1 MDEEFVKRNAKI
13 LMVDD
18 EEATVRLLE
27 RLLLR
32 EGYANLYS
40 TVDSRRVPDLYRE
53 VEPDLII
60 LDLHMPDWN
69 GFVLLEELGAALHQE
84 KYLPI
89 LMLTGDLSEEAKH
102 QALVLG
108 VKEFLTKPLDLFEA
122 RYRIWNLLHTRFLYL
137 ELERNA
143 REQQRP
149 ERRTAAA
156 PERNP
161 SVGDEAPS

>member
-1 MDEEFVKRNAKI
+1 MEEEYVKRNAKI
-13 LMVDD
+13 LIVDD
-18 EEATVRLLE
+18 EEGTIRLLE

-40 TVDSRRVPDLYRE
+40 TIDPQRVPALYWK
-53 VEPDLII
+53 VKPDLII

-69 GFVLLEELGAALHQE
+69 GFVVLEELGTALHTE

-89 LMLTGDLSEEAKH
+89 LMLTGDLSQEAKH

-143 REQQRP
+143 RPPGAPRA
-149 ERRTAAA
+149 ERRE
-156 PERNP
+156 PRP
-161 SVGDEAPS
+161 DEEPRP